1 LGISSENTTKAITST
16 RIEWIARRGE
26 DTGTSGTQF
35 TVEPSMA
42 DTDMDIRMKDF
53 DLARMKGHDE
63 IEIAD
68 VELAPTSAYE
78 SSSPV

>member
-1 LGISSENTTKAITST
+1 
-16 RIEWIARRGE
+16 
-26 DTGTSGTQF
+26 
-35 TVEPSMA
+35 MA

-53 DLARMKGHDE
+53 DLTRMKGHDE